1 MYSVGI
7 DIGSTYAKVIALDE
21 SGEIAYRRVAL
32 TGWNSVSS
40 AEDILKEL
48 RQEGIEREQMYCVAT
63 GYGRGSVEYA
73 DKSVTEITCH
83 AKGAARLFGSG
94 SYIVI
99 DVGGQDT
106 KIIALEDGHVKDF
119 IMNDKCAAGTG
130 RFLEVMAG
138 ALGLTTDM
146 MCKLSEKG
154 SGVTINSMCA
164 VFAESEV
171 IGLMGKGTAKE
182 DIAYGIVDSIAS
194 KVKTQCSRMSGRSA
208 AYYLTGGLSDNDVFI
223 HRLSEKI
230 GSPVRSDRDGRFAG
244 ALGAAVIAH
253 QSVQQGGKA

>member
-106 KIIALEDGHVKDF
+106 KIIALEDGHVK
-119 IMNDKCAAGTG
+119 T
-130 RFLEVMAG
+130 
-138 ALGLTTDM
+138 
-146 MCKLSEKG
+146 LS
-154 SGVTINSMCA
+154 
-164 VFAESEV
+164 
-171 IGLMGKGTAKE
+171 
-182 DIAYGIVDSIAS
+182 
-194 KVKTQCSRMSGRSA
+194 
-208 AYYLTGGLSDNDVFI
+208 
-223 HRLSEKI
+223 
-230 GSPVRSDRDGRFAG
+230 
-244 ALGAAVIAH
+244 
-253 QSVQQGGKA
+253 